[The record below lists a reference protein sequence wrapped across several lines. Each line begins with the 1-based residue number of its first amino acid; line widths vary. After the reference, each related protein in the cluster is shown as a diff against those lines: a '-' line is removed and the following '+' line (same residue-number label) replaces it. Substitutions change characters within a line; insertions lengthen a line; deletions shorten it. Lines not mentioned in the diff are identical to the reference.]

1 MRADSAV
8 DLPRLRVAI
17 VAPTLRILGGHS
29 VQAARML
36 QGWAEGEDVDAWLVP
51 INPVPPPPFDR
62 LLKVKFVRTL
72 VTQLCYWPLLLRE
85 LRRADVVHVFSASYT
100 GFLLSAVPAMVVGRL
115 LGKPVVLNY
124 HSGHAPDHL
133 ARSRL
138 ARTLLRRV
146 PDVIVV
152 PSPFLFE
159 VFGRFDLKSV
169 VVFNS
174 IDATAFRYRPRLPLR
189 PHLLSTRNFESL
201 YNVECTLRAFGRIQE
216 RYPDAT
222 LTLIGSGSQEAVLR
236 SLAQSL
242 RLRNLTFVGRVHP
255 DDMPQHYSAADLY
268 LQTPSVDNMPLSVLE
283 AFASGLPVVATR
295 IGGVPAILTDGQH
308 GLLAED
314 NDDAGIARCVLSLLA
329 DPDRARTLAANAQQT
344 CQAYEWERVRDGWLA
359 VYRQVLPSTSDRHLV
374 EVKTA

>member
-8 DLPRLRVAI
+8 AVPRLRVAI

-36 QGWAEGEDVDAWLVP
+36 QGWAQGSDVDAWLVP
-51 INPVPPPPFDR
+51 INPLPPRPFDR
-62 LLKVKFVRTL
+62 LLKLKFVRTV

-85 LRRADVVHVFSASYT
+85 LRRAHIAHVFSASYT

-138 ARTLLRRV
+138 ARALLRRL
-146 PDVIVV
+146 PTVIVV

-159 VFGRFDLKSV
+159 VFGRYDLKSI

-174 IDATAFRYRPRLPLR
+174 IDARAFRYRPRSPLR

-201 YNVECTLRAFGRIQE
+201 YNVACTLRAFGHVQQH
-216 RYPDAT
+216 YPDAT
-222 LTLIGSGSQEAVLR
+222 LTLIGGGSEETALR
-236 SLAQSL
+236 ALAQDL
-242 RLRNLTFVGRVHP
+242 QLRNVTFVGRVHP
-255 DDMPQHYSAADLY
+255 DNMPQHYSAADIY

-295 IGGVPAILTDGQH
+295 IGGVPAILTDGIH
-308 GLLAED
+308 GLLAD
-314 NDDAGIARCVLSLLA
+314 NNDDAGIAEAVLRLLA
-329 DPDRARTLAANAQQT
+329 NPERALTLAARAHET
-344 CQAYEWERVRDGWLA
+344 CQAYEWPRVRDGWLA
-359 VYRQVLPSTSDRHLV
+359 VYRQVVPASSDRRLV
-374 EVKTA
+374 QVKTA

>member
-8 DLPRLRVAI
+8 DPPRLRVAI

-36 QGWAEGEDVDAWLVP
+36 EGWAQGMDVDAWLVP

-62 LLKVKFVRTL
+62 LLRVKFVRTIL
-72 VTQLCYWPLLLRE
+72 TQLCYWPLLLRE

-124 HSGHAPDHL
+124 HSGHAPNHL

-138 ARTLLRRV
+138 ARALLRRV

-152 PSPFLFE
+152 PSPFLFD
-159 VFGRFDLKSV
+159 VFGRFGLNSV

-174 IDATAFRYRPRLPLR
+174 IDTGAFGYRPRSPLR

-201 YNVECTLRAFGRIQE
+201 YNVACTLRAFGRVQQV
-216 RYPDAT
+216 YPDAT
-222 LTLIGSGSQEAVLR
+222 LTLIGSGSQETALR

-242 RLRNLTFVGRVHP
+242 GLQHLTFVGRVHP
-255 DDMPQHYSAADLY
+255 DNMPQHYSAADIY

-283 AFASGLPVVATR
+283 AFASGLPVVSTR
-295 IGGVPAILTDGQH
+295 VGGVPAILTEGEH
-308 GLLAED
+308 GLLADD
-314 NDDAGIARCVLSLLA
+314 NDDAGIAEGVLRLLA
-329 DPDRARTLAANAQQT
+329 DPERARTLAARAYET
-344 CQAYEWERVRDGWLA
+344 CQAYEWSRVRDGWLA

-374 EVKTA
+374 QVKTA

>member
-1 MRADSAV
+1 MRADSASV
-8 DLPRLRVAI
+8 LPRLRVAI

-36 QGWAEGEDVDAWLVP
+36 EGWAQGPDIDAWLVP
-51 INPVPPPPFDR
+51 INPVPPRPFDW
-62 LLKVKFVRTL
+62 LLKVKFVRTI

-85 LRRADVVHVFSASYT
+85 LRPADIVHVFSASYT

-138 ARTLLRRV
+138 ARALLRRV
-146 PDVIVV
+146 PTVIVV

-159 VFGRFDLKSV
+159 VFGRFDLKST

-174 IDATAFRYRPRLPLR
+174 IDTTAFRYRPRTSLR

-201 YNVECTLRAFGRIQE
+201 YNVACTLRAFGRVQQ

-222 LTLIGSGSQEAVLR
+222 LTLIGSGSQETALR
-236 SLAQSL
+236 ELAQTL
-242 RLRNLTFVGRVHP
+242 RLQNLTFVGRVQP
-255 DDMPQHYSAADLY
+255 ENMPQHYSAADIY

-283 AFASGLPVVATR
+283 AFASGIPVVSTR
-295 IGGVPAILTDGQH
+295 VGGVPAILTDGAH
-308 GLLAED
+308 GLLADD
-314 NDDAGIARCVLSLLA
+314 NDDSGIAQGVLSLLA
-329 DPDRARTLAANAQQT
+329 DPDRARTLAARAHET
-344 CQAYEWERVRDGWLA
+344 CQAYEWSRVRDGWLA
-359 VYRQVLPSTSDRHLV
+359 VYHQVLPSASDRQLAQ
-374 EVKTA
+374 VKTA

>member
-8 DLPRLRVAI
+8 APPRLRVAI

-36 QGWAEGEDVDAWLVP
+36 EGWAHGSEVEAWLVP

-85 LRRADVVHVFSASYT
+85 LRRADVAHVFSASYT
-100 GFLLSAVPAMVVGRL
+100 GFLLSTVPAMVVARL
-115 LGKPVVLNY
+115 LGKPLVLNY

-138 ARTLLRRV
+138 ARALLRRV
-146 PDVIVV
+146 PDVIAV

-159 VFGRFDLKSV
+159 VFGRFALKSV

-174 IDATAFRYRPRLPLR
+174 IDTAAFRYRPRSPLR

-201 YNVECTLRAFGRIQE
+201 YNVACTLRAFGRVQQV
-216 RYPDAT
+216 YPDAT
-222 LTLIGSGSQEAVLR
+222 LTLIGSGSQETALR
-236 SLAQSL
+236 SLAQALGL
-242 RLRNLTFVGRVHP
+242 RHLTFVGRVHP
-255 DDMPQHYSAADLY
+255 DNMPRHYSAADIY

-283 AFASGLPVVATR
+283 AFASGLPVVSTR
-295 IGGVPAILTDGQH
+295 VGGVPAILTEGQH
-308 GLLAED
+308 GLLADD
-314 NDDAGIARCVLSLLA
+314 NDDAGIAQGVLTVLA
-329 DPDRARTLAANAQQT
+329 DPDHARTLAARAYET
-344 CQAYEWERVRDGWLA
+344 CQAYEWSRVRDGWLA
-359 VYRQVLPSTSDRHLV
+359 VYRQVVPATSDRHLV
-374 EVKTA
+374 QVKTA